1 MKCELP
7 RPFELKGLDEDGRF
21 AGYASVFGVR
31 DDYADVVAEGAFARS
46 LATARANG
54 QMPAMLWQHDARC
67 PIGVWTEIAEDSAG
81 LKVSGKLAVGTQ
93 AGREAYELLRL
104 GAINGLSIGYV
115 TVSSEFAP
123 QQRQRVLTEIDL
135 WEVSLVTFP
144 ANPQARVTRVKEG
157 LRGGRRQLP
166 ARAEGEVYSKDV
178 RASLTELALGLRR
191 NTNQIQNILKG
202 V

>member
-1 MKCELP
+1 MRCELP

-21 AGYASVFGVR
+21 AGYASVFGVC
-31 DDYADVVAEGAFARS
+31 DDYADIVAEGAFARS

-81 LKVSGKLAVGTQ
+81 LRVSGKLAVGTQ

-115 TVSSEFAP
+115 TVASEIVPA
-123 QQRQRVLTEIDL
+123 QRQRVLTEIDL

-144 ANPQARVTRVKEG
+144 ANPEARVTRVKGG
-157 LRGGRRQLP
+157 LRGGRRPSL
-166 ARAEGEVYSKDV
+166 RAPGIDNSVDDSE
-178 RASLTELALGLRR
+178 AALAELGLGIYHKTR
-191 NTNQIQNILKG
+191 QIIQFLKG